1 MKRPH
6 LLRVEE
12 GPDVFAPLLSAMAA
26 EGLRSGWLEL
36 AEPEPLPPTLTRA
49 ATAGVLRAVAVGE
62 SGSVA
67 VKRRRGAPVLDD
79 LLREHFRGC
88 RLVLVRGKLAST
100 RAEGQPQLDLARL
113 IPASGG
119 SWQVE
124 PTGAAARSLS
134 TEELVARLRRVRP
147 WGADS
152 GKRGAAE
159 HFGERSGR
167 EESG

>member
-12 GPDVFAPLLSAMAA
+12 GPDVFAPLLSATAA

-36 AEPEPLPPTLTRA
+36 AEPRPLPPTLTRA
-49 ATAGVLRAVAVGE
+49 AAAGVLRAVAVGE

-67 VKRRRGAPVLDD
+67 VKRRRGAPVVDD

-88 RLVLVRGKLAST
+88 RLVLVRGKRPQA
-100 RAEGQPQLDLARL
+100 RAEGDAEVAPEIDAPWL

-124 PTGAAARSLS
+124 RTGAPVLSLS
-134 TEELVARLRRVRP
+134 TEELIARLRRVRP

-152 GKRGAAE
+152 G
-159 HFGERSGR
+159 
-167 EESG
+167 